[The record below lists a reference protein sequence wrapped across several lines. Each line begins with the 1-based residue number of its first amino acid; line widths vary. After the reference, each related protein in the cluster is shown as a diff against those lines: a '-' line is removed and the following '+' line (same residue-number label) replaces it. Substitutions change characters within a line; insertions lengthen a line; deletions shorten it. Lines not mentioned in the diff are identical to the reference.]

1 MNIPRDV
8 DVGIAS
14 PRQMRDLLRK
24 TARGEHSLRDT
35 PRLWMSVDA
44 LMRLLTPE
52 NRQLLS
58 LIGREHPRSVSA
70 LAETVG
76 RDQGNLSRTLAKL
89 EEAGFVRMVAHGR
102 EKRPEITRRKLWIEL
117 DLVSDSVECV

>member
-1 MNIPRDV
+1 MNTPHRGG
-8 DVGIAS
+8 VGIAA
-14 PRQMRDLLRK
+14 PRQMRELLRK
-24 TARGEHSLRDT
+24 SARGEHSLRDA

-44 LMRLLTPE
+44 MMRLLTPE

-70 LAETVG
+70 LADSTG

-89 EEAGFVRMVAHGR
+89 EEAGFVRMIAHGR
-102 EKRPEITRRKLWIEL
+102 EKRPEITRKKLRIEL
-117 DLVSDSVECV
+117 DLVDDSVECV

>member
-1 MNIPRDV
+1 MTTVRDGG
-8 DVGIAS
+8 VGLAT
-14 PRQMRDLLRK
+14 PRQMRELLRQ
-24 TARGEHSLRDT
+24 TARGERSLREA

-58 LIGREHPRSVSA
+58 MIGREQPRSVSV
-70 LAETVG
+70 LAESTG

-89 EEAGFVRMVAHGR
+89 EEAGFVRMVANGR
-102 EKRPEITRRKLWIEL
+102 EKRPEIARRTLRIEL
-117 DLVSDSVECV
+117 DLVNDSVVCV

>member
-24 TARGEHSLRDT
+24 AARGEQSLRDA

-52 NRQLLS
+52 NCQLLS
-58 LIGREHPRSVSA
+58 LIGREHPHSISA
-70 LAETVG
+70 LAETAG
-76 RDQGNLSRTLAKL
+76 RDQGNLAHARQAGGSRLHPHGGAGAGKAPGNHPQ
-89 EEAGFVRMVAHGR
+89 EAADR
-102 EKRPEITRRKLWIEL
+102 TRSGE
-117 DLVSDSVECV
+117 

>member
-1 MNIPRDV
+1 MSLPRDV

-14 PRQMRDLLRK
+14 PRQMRDLLRNA
-24 TARGEHSLRDT
+24 ARGEHGMRDA
-35 PRLWMSVDA
+35 PRRWMSVDA

-58 LIGREHPRSVSA
+58 LIGRERPHSVSA
-70 LAETVG
+70 LAEWAG

-89 EEAGFVRMVAHGR
+89 EAAGFVRMVAQGR
-102 EKRPEITRRKLWIEL
+102 ERRPEITRRKLRIEL
-117 DLVSDSVECV
+117 DLVDDFVECA

>member
-1 MNIPRDV
+1 MNAHPDLG
-8 DVGIAS
+8 VGIAS
-14 PRQMRDLLRK
+14 PRQMRELLRK
-24 TARGEHSLRDT
+24 TARGEHSLRDA
-35 PRLWMSVDA
+35 PRVWMSVDA

-70 LAETVG
+70 LADCAG

-89 EEAGFVRMVAHGR
+89 EEAGFVRMVTQGR
-102 EKRPEITRRKLWIEL
+102 EKRPEIARRTLRIKI
-117 DLVSDSVECV
+117 DLVNDSVECG

>member
-24 TARGEHSLRDT
+24 AARGEQSLRDA

-52 NRQLLS
+52 NCQLLS
-58 LIGREHPRSVSA
+58 LIGREHPHSISA
-70 LAETVG
+70 LAETAG

-89 EEAGFVRMVAHGR
+89 EEAGFIRMVAQGR
-102 EKRPEITRRKLWIEL
+102 EKRPEITRKKLRIEL
-117 DLVSDSVECV
+117 DLVNDSVECV